1 MIYIVRLAPF
11 CVFLLS
17 GPLLFVLKFHTDT
30 GDFVTK
36 QRPNSLCYK
45 YILAMKLVALHV
57 IGVFPVLYC
66 ENSFILLSFAFLIV
80 KDMQMQRAEK
90 LYYSCTFLQ
99 VPVPIHCK
107 PWSWQHCSP
116 TFQQCQVYWL
126 WKQLQY

>member
-1 MIYIVRLAPF
+1 M
-11 CVFLLS
+11 
-17 GPLLFVLKFHTDT
+17 FVLKFHTNT

-45 YILAMKLVALHV
+45 YILAMKLVALHA

-99 VPVPIHCK
+99 VPVP
-107 PWSWQHCSP
+107 
-116 TFQQCQVYWL
+116 T
-126 WKQLQY
+126 LQALELATLLPYFSAMSGVLALKTVAI